1 MSIDLIDILPV
12 KPLVLLA
19 LVGLGAQLLD
29 GSLGMAYGVTSTTF
43 LLLLGATPVT
53 ASATIHL
60 AEIGTTLSSGVS
72 HWRFGNVDWRVVAK
86 IGIPGMVGS
95 FTGATLL
102 AHISTAVATPVM
114 SFILLGL
121 GTFLLLRFTVKGFTR
136 THLGKP
142 LRAVFLSPLGLVAGF
157 VDALGGGGWGP
168 IGTSSVLTSGR
179 LEPRKVVGSIDTSK
193 FLVSTSASIGFLTS
207 LGFGGVDFRWVGG
220 LLIGGVIAAPIAA
233 FLVRRMPPRLLGS
246 LVGGLLVLTNVR
258 SLLRSDLIGAPS
270 SVQWPCYA
278 LILVVWIGAF
288 VYSLRAHLR
297 ERADANVAAALPPSA
312 AVEQPALQVGGQAG

>member
-1 MSIDLIDILPV
+1 V
-12 KPLVLLA
+12 KTLVLLA

-43 LLLLGATPVT
+43 LLLLGATPAA

-60 AEIGTTLSSGVS
+60 AEIGTTLSSGFS

-86 IGIPGMVGS
+86 IGVPGMIGS
-95 FTGATLL
+95 FCGATLL
-102 AHISTAVATPVM
+102 ANISTAVATPVM
-114 SFILLGL
+114 ALILLGL
-121 GTFLLLRFTVKGFTR
+121 GTFLLLRFTFKGFDR
-136 THLGKP
+136 RHLGKP
-142 LRAVFLSPLGLVAGF
+142 LRAVFLAPLGLVAGF

-207 LGFGGVDFRWVGG
+207 LGFGGVDVRWVGG

-258 SLLRSDLIGAPS
+258 SLLRSDLVHAAAP
-270 SVQWPCYA
+270 VQWALYA
-278 LILVVWIGAF
+278 AIGVVWVSAF
-288 VYSLRAHLR
+288 GYSLRAHLR
-297 ERADANVAAALPPSA
+297 ERAAERPDPAREGAGSVAG
-312 AVEQPALQVGGQAG
+312 EQPVLEVGRQTR

>member
-1 MSIDLIDILPV
+1 VQTLL
-12 KPLVLLA
+12 LLA
-19 LVGLGAQLLD
+19 LIGLGAQLLD

-43 LLLLGATPVT
+43 LLLLGATPAA

-60 AEIGTTLSSGVS
+60 AEIGTTLSSGFS

-86 IGIPGMVGS
+86 IGIPGMIGA
-95 FTGATLL
+95 FAGATLL
-102 AHISTAVATPVM
+102 ANISTAVATPVM
-114 SFILLGL
+114 AVILLGL
-121 GTFLLLRFTVKGFTR
+121 GTFLLLRFTFRGFDR
-136 THLGKP
+136 RHLGKP

-193 FLVSTSASIGFLTS
+193 FLVSTAASIGFLTS

-258 SLLRSDLIGAPS
+258 SLLRSDLVHAPMAA
-270 SVQWPCYA
+270 QWPAYA
-278 LILVVWIGAF
+278 LILAAWIAAF
-288 VYSLRAHLR
+288 VHSLRAHRR
-297 ERADANVAAALPPSA
+297 ERAANVTADTAADTAPSA
-312 AVEQPALQVGGQAG
+312 AVEQPALQVGRQAG

>member
-1 MSIDLIDILPV
+1 VRTLL
-12 KPLVLLA
+12 LLA

-43 LLLLGATPVT
+43 LLLLGATPAT

-60 AEIGTTLSSGVS
+60 AEIGTTLSSGIS

-86 IGIPGMVGS
+86 IGVPGMIGS

-114 SFILLGL
+114 SLILLALGL
-121 GTFLLLRFTVKGFTR
+121 YLLLRFTFRGFSPR
-136 THLGKP
+136 HLGKP

-193 FLVSTSASIGFLTS
+193 FLVSSSASIGFLTS

-220 LLIGGVIAAPIAA
+220 LLLGGIVAAPIAA

-258 SLLRSDLIGAPS
+258 SLLRSDLVGAPS
-270 SVQWPCYA
+270 PVQWAAYA
-278 LILVVWIGAF
+278 VIGVLWAAAF
-288 VYSLRAHLR
+288 AWSLRAHLR
-297 ERADANVAAALPPSA
+297 ERAVADGGPRPELVQDAELVVEERAA
-312 AVEQPALQVGGQAG
+312 

>member
-1 MSIDLIDILPV
+1 V
-12 KPLVLLA
+12 KTLALLA

-43 LLLLGATPVT
+43 LLLLGATPAA

-60 AEIGTTLSSGVS
+60 AEVGTTLSSGFS
-72 HWRFGNVDWRVVAK
+72 HWRFGNVDWPVVAK
-86 IGIPGMVGS
+86 IGIPGMVGA

-114 SFILLGL
+114 ALILLGL
-121 GTFLLLRFTVKGFTR
+121 GLFLLIRFTFTGFSR
-136 THLGKP
+136 RHLGKP

-179 LEPRKVVGSIDTSK
+179 LEPRRVIGSIDTSK
-193 FLVSTSASIGFLTS
+193 FLVSSSASLGFLTS
-207 LGFGGVDFRWVGG
+207 LGHDGIDVRWVGG
-220 LLIGGVIAAPIAA
+220 LLIGGVVAAPMAA
-233 FLVRRMPPRLLGS
+233 WLVRRMPPRLLGS

-258 SLLRSDLIGAPS
+258 SLLRSDLVGAPAG
-270 SVQWPCYA
+270 VQAAAYA
-278 LILVVWIGAF
+278 VIAVLWVGAF
-288 VYSLRAHLR
+288 AWSLRAYRR
-297 ERADANVAAALPPSA
+297 ERAAVAPVVPVREDALAGRPSA
-312 AVEQPALQVGGQAG
+312 PQD

>member
-1 MSIDLIDILPV
+1 V
-12 KPLVLLA
+12 KTLALLA

-29 GSLGMAYGVTSTTF
+29 GSLGMAYGVTSTTC
-43 LLLLGATPVT
+43 LLLLGATPAA

-86 IGIPGMVGS
+86 IGLPGMVGA
-95 FTGATLL
+95 FAGATLL

-114 SFILLGL
+114 ALILLGL
-121 GTFLLLRFTVKGFTR
+121 GLFLLVRFTFRGFSR
-136 THLGKP
+136 QQLGKP

-179 LEPRKVVGSIDTSK
+179 LEPRRVVGSIDTSK
-193 FLVSTSASIGFLTS
+193 FLVSSAASAGFLTS
-207 LGFGGVDFRWVGG
+207 LGYGGVDLRWVAG
-220 LLIGGVIAAPIAA
+220 LLIGGMVAAPVAA
-233 FLVRRMPPRLLGS
+233 WLVRRMPPRLLGS

-258 SLLRSDLIGAPS
+258 SLLRSAPVGAPG
-270 SVQWPCYA
+270 SVQVAAY
-278 LILVVWIGAF
+278 VVLGLLWAGAF
-288 VYSLRAHLR
+288 AWSLRAHLR
-297 ERADANVAAALPPSA
+297 EQAQTAAAGLPARDLAPLG
-312 AVEQPALQVGGQAG
+312 V

>member
-1 MSIDLIDILPV
+1 
-12 KPLVLLA
+12 
-19 LVGLGAQLLD
+19 
-29 GSLGMAYGVTSTTF
+29 MAYGVTSTTC
-43 LLLLGATPVT
+43 LLLLGATPAA

-72 HWRFGNVDWRVVAK
+72 HWRFGNVDWGVVAK
-86 IGIPGMVGS
+86 IGLPGMIGS

-121 GTFLLLRFTVKGFTR
+121 GTFLLLRFTFKGFNR

-193 FLVSTSASIGFLTS
+193 FLVSTWASIGFLTS
-207 LGFGGVDFRWVGG
+207 LGYHGVDLRWVAG
-220 LLIGGVIAAPIAA
+220 LLIGGMVAAPVAA
-233 FLVRRMPPRLLGS
+233 WLVRRMPPRLLGS

-258 SLLRSDLIGAPS
+258 SLLRSDLVGAPGG
-270 SVQWPCYA
+270 VQ
-278 LILVVWIGAF
+278 
-288 VYSLRAHLR
+288 
-297 ERADANVAAALPPSA
+297 AAAY
-312 AVEQPALQVGGQAG
+312 VALGLGWADRKSTRLNS

>member
-1 MSIDLIDILPV
+1 VRTLL
-12 KPLVLLA
+12 LLA

-43 LLLLGATPVT
+43 LLLLGATPAT

-60 AEIGTTLSSGVS
+60 AEIGTTLSSGIS

-86 IGIPGMVGS
+86 IGIPGMIGS

-114 SFILLGL
+114 SCILLGL
-121 GTFLLLRFTVKGFTR
+121 GLYLLLRFTFRGFSR
-136 THLGKP
+136 RNLGKP

-220 LLIGGVIAAPIAA
+220 LLLGGVVAAPIAA

-258 SLLRSDLIGAPS
+258 SLLRSDLVGAPTATQWTAYAVIGAL
-270 SVQWPCYA
+270 WA
-278 LILVVWIGAF
+278 AAF
-288 VYSLRAHLR
+288 GWSLRAHLR
-297 ERADANVAAALPPSA
+297 ERAGSPNVAADADPSA
-312 AVEQPALQVGGQAG
+312 RAQEPALELGR

>member
-1 MSIDLIDILPV
+1 MRTLL
-12 KPLVLLA
+12 LLA

-43 LLLLGATPVT
+43 LLLLGATPAT

-60 AEIGTTLSSGVS
+60 AEIGTTLSSGIS

-86 IGIPGMVGS
+86 IGIPGMIGA

-114 SFILLGL
+114 AFILLGL
-121 GTFLLLRFTVKGFTR
+121 GLFLLLRFTFTGFDR
-136 THLGKP
+136 RHLGKP
-142 LRAVFLSPLGLVAGF
+142 LRAAFLSPLGLVAGF

-193 FLVSTSASIGFLTS
+193 FLVSSAASLGFLTS
-207 LGFGGVDFRWVGG
+207 LGFGGVDLRWVGG
-220 LLIGGVIAAPIAA
+220 LLLGGIVAAPIAA

-258 SLLRSDLIGAPS
+258 SLLRSDLVGAAPAAQWSAYAVIGVLWA
-270 SVQWPCYA
+270 A
-278 LILVVWIGAF
+278 AF
-288 VYSLRAHLR
+288 AWSLRAHLR
-297 ERADANVAAALPPSA
+297 ERAAAVPNVAVEGSA
-312 AVEQPALQVGGQAG
+312 IGQEPALELGR

>member
-1 MSIDLIDILPV
+1 V
-12 KPLVLLA
+12 KTLLLLA

-43 LLLLGATPVT
+43 LLLLGANPAA

-86 IGIPGMVGS
+86 IGIPGMIGS

-102 AHISTAVATPVM
+102 AHISTAVATPLM
-114 SFILLGL
+114 SLILLGL
-121 GTFLLLRFTVKGFTR
+121 GLYLLLRFTFRGFSR
-136 THLGKP
+136 RNLGKP
-142 LRAVFLSPLGLVAGF
+142 LYAAFLSPLGLVAGF

-168 IGTSSVLTSGR
+168 IGTSSVLASGR

-193 FLVSTSASIGFLTS
+193 FLVSTSASLGFLTS

-220 LLIGGVIAAPIAA
+220 LLLGGVVAAPIAA

-258 SLLRSDLIGAPS
+258 SLLRSDLVGASVALQWVAYAAIGVLWA
-270 SVQWPCYA
+270 A
-278 LILVVWIGAF
+278 AF
-288 VYSLRAHLR
+288 AWSLRAHLR
-297 ERADANVAAALPPSA
+297 ERAAGPAVAPAADGSA
-312 AVEQPALQVGGQAG
+312 RVAEPVASVAGQQPAFELGR